1 MEGDQKDVLL
11 PTVLDPASTGIL
23 PAVIERAGSGASK
36 RFFEFFTVNIRNP
49 NTRQAYGRAV
59 WQFMQWC
66 DERGLSLDGIEPMHV
81 AAYIEKHPGAP
92 QTVKQHLAGIR
103 MLFDWMVV
111 GQAVKFNPAAAV
123 RGPRHSYRK
132 GKTPVLSAEDARALL
147 DSIDTSHVVGKRD
160 RALIALMVFS
170 FARVGAVTA
179 MTVEDYYQ
187 NGKRWWIRLHEKGG
201 KFHEMPVHHTA
212 EEYLDDYIKS
222 ADLAKDLRGPLFR
235 TAKGRTRL
243 LTENAM
249 TRTDALMMVKRRVA
263 EAGLSP
269 RVSCHTFRATGIT
282 NYLENGGQ
290 LEVAAQMAAHES
302 TRTTGLYDRR
312 TDVVNLDEVER
323 IRI

>member
-1 MEGDQKDVLL
+1 MDGTSNNFL
-11 PTVLDPASTGIL
+11 PTHIDPSSGPL
-23 PAVIERAGSGASK
+23 PAIITREGEDASK
-36 RFFEFFTVNIRNP
+36 RFFEFFTVNIRNL

-66 DERGLSLDGIEPMHV
+66 EERGLALKTIEPMHV

-103 MLFDWMVV
+103 MLFDWLVIGQVV
-111 GQAVKFNPAAAV
+111 RFNPAAAV

-132 GKTPVLSAEDARALL
+132 GKTPVLSAENARALL
-147 DSIDTSHVVGKRD
+147 DSIDVSHVVGKRD
-160 RALIALMVFS
+160 RALMALMVFS
-170 FARVGAVTA
+170 FARVGAVTG

-212 EEYLDDYIKS
+212 EEYLDAYITAAGIANAPRS
-222 ADLAKDLRGPLFR
+222 PLFR
-235 TAKGRTRL
+235 TVKGRTKE
-243 LTENAM
+243 LTGNAM
-249 TRTDALMMVKRRVA
+249 SRNDALMMVKRRVS
-263 EAGLSP
+263 EAGLSS

-290 LEVAAQMAAHES
+290 LEIAAQMASHES

-312 TDVVNLDEVER
+312 TDVINLDEVER

>member
-1 MEGDQKDVLL
+1 MDGTSNKLL
-11 PTVLDPASTGIL
+11 PAQIDPTFGSL
-23 PAVIERAGSGASK
+23 PAIITREGEDASK

-59 WQFMQWC
+59 WQFMKWC
-66 DERGLSLDGIEPMHV
+66 EERGLALKTIEPMHV
-81 AAYIEKHPGAP
+81 AAYIEKHDGAP

-103 MLFDWMVV
+103 MLFDWLVI
-111 GQAVKFNPAAAV
+111 GQVMRFNPAAAV

-147 DSIDTSHVVGKRD
+147 DSIDVSSVVGKRD

-170 FARVGAVTA
+170 FARVGAVTGMA
-179 MTVEDYYQ
+179 VEDYYQ

-212 EEYLDDYIKS
+212 EEYLDAYVSESGIGNAPKS
-222 ADLAKDLRGPLFR
+222 PLFR
-235 TAKGRTRL
+235 TVKGRTKE

-249 TRTDALMMVKRRVA
+249 TRNDALMMVKRRVSD
-263 EAGLSP
+263 AGLSS

-290 LEVAAQMAAHES
+290 LEIAAQMASHES

-312 TDVVNLDEVER
+312 TDVINLDEVER

>member
-36 RFFEFFTVNIRNP
+36 RFFEFFTVNIRNA

-66 DERGLSLDGIEPMHV
+66 DERGLSLEGIEPMHV

-111 GQAVKFNPAAAV
+111 GQAVKYNPAAAV

-179 MTVEDYYQ
+179 MAVEDYYQ

-212 EEYLDDYIKS
+212 EEYLDDYIRS
-222 ADLAKDLRGPLFR
+222 AELAKDLRGPLFR

-243 LTENAM
+243 LTGNPM

>member
-1 MEGDQKDVLL
+1 MSLLLERNDNQLL
-11 PTVLDPASTGIL
+11 PSI
-23 PAVIERAGSGASK
+23 IEREGEAASK
-36 RFFEFFTVNIRNP
+36 RFFEFFTVNIRNL

-59 WQFMQWC
+59 WHFMTWC
-66 DERGLSLDGIEPMHV
+66 EERGLSLASIEPMHV
-81 AAYIEKHPGAP
+81 AAYIETHPGAP

-103 MLFDWMVV
+103 MLFDWLVV
-111 GQAVKFNPAAAV
+111 GQVVKFNPAAAV

-160 RALIALMVFS
+160 RALIALMVFT

-212 EEYLDDYIKS
+212 EEYLDDYIAAANIGGDRKE
-222 ADLAKDLRGPLFR
+222 PLFR
-235 TAKGRTRL
+235 TTKGRTRE
-243 LTENAM
+243 LTPNAM
-249 TRTDALMMVKRRVA
+249 SRTDALMMIKRRVA
-263 EAGLSP
+263 EAQLSS
-269 RVSCHTFRATGIT
+269 RVCCHTFRATGIT

-290 LEVAAQMAAHES
+290 LEIAAQMAAHES

-312 TDVVNLDEVER
+312 RDVINLDEVER

>member
-1 MEGDQKDVLL
+1 MDGNQNAILL
-11 PTVLDPASTGIL
+11 PAKHEFGTELL
-23 PAVIERAGSGASK
+23 PAIVMREGEGASK

-59 WQFMQWC
+59 WHFMEWC
-66 DERGLSLDGIEPMHV
+66 DARGLSLSTIEPMHV

-103 MLFDWMVV
+103 MLFDWLVI
-111 GQAVKFNPAAAV
+111 GQVVKFNPAAAV

-132 GKTPVLSAEDARALL
+132 GKTPVLSAEDARTLF
-147 DSIDTSHVVGKRD
+147 DSIDVSHVVGKRD
-160 RALIALMVFS
+160 RALMALMVFS
-170 FARVGAVTA
+170 FARVGAVTG

-187 NGKRWWIRLHEKGG
+187 NGKRWWVRLHEKGG

-212 EEYLDDYIKS
+212 EEYLDAYLTAAGIASERKS
-222 ADLAKDLRGPLFR
+222 PLFR
-235 TAKGRTRL
+235 TTKGRTRV
-243 LTENAM
+243 LTVNGM
-249 TRTDALMMVKRRVA
+249 TRTDALMVVKRRVA
-263 EAGLSP
+263 EAGLSA
-269 RVSCHTFRATGIT
+269 RVCNHSFRATGIT

-290 LEVAAQMAAHES
+290 LEIAAQMAAHES

-312 TDVVNLDEVER
+312 TDLINLDEVER

>member
-1 MEGDQKDVLL
+1 MEENQNAIRLPVHPGFDTGLL
-11 PTVLDPASTGIL
+11 PAIV
-23 PAVIERAGSGASK
+23 ERAGEGASK

-59 WQFMQWC
+59 WQFMEWS
-66 DERGLSLDGIEPMHV
+66 EARGLSLETIEPMHV
-81 AAYIEKHPGAP
+81 AAYIEKHDGAP
-92 QTVKQHLAGIR
+92 QTVKQHLAAIR

-111 GQAVKFNPAAAV
+111 GQAVRFNPAAAV

-132 GKTPVLSAEDARALL
+132 GKTPVLSAEETRALL
-147 DSIDTSHVVGKRD
+147 DSIDTSNVVGKRD

-179 MTVEDYYQ
+179 MIVDDYYQ

-212 EEYLDDYIKS
+212 EEYLDDYIKAGGFGS
-222 ADLAKDLRGPLFR
+222 ERKTPLFR
-235 TAKGRTRL
+235 TAAGRTKT
-243 LTENAM
+243 LTPNPM
-249 TRTDALMMVKRRVA
+249 SRTDALMMVKRRVA
-263 EAGLSP
+263 EAGLSSH
-269 RVSCHTFRATGIT
+269 VCCHSFRATGIT

-290 LEVAAQMAAHES
+290 LEIAAQMAAHGS

-312 TDVVNLDEVER
+312 RDAINLDEVER